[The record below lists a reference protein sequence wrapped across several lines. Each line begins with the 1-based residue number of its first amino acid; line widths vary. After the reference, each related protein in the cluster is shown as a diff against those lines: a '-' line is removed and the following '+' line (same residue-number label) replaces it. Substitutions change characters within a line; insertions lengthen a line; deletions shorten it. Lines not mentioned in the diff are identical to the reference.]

1 MEIVL
6 KHLDYVPHVKQVM
19 DIQVENVINAK
30 QVLIHLSEVQK
41 HVNRVVQ
48 HHGQM
53 LEHHHV
59 QLVQDVLPVDQLLE
73 LVHHVKQVIN

>member
-6 KHLDYVPHVKQVM
+6 KHLDYVLRVRQVM
-19 DIQVENVINAK
+19 DIHLENVLNVK
-30 QVLIHLSEVQK
+30 QELIHLSEVQK
-41 HVNRVVQ
+41 HVNRVVR

-73 LVHHVKQVIN
+73 LVHHVKQDIN

>member
-6 KHLDYVPHVKQVM
+6 KHLDYVLHVKQVM
-19 DIQVENVINAK
+19 DIHLENVLNVN
-30 QVLIHLSEVQK
+30 QELIHLSEVQK
-41 HVNRVVQ
+41 HVNHVVL

-59 QLVQDVLPVDQLLE
+59 QFVQDVLHVDQRLE
-73 LVHHVKQVIN
+73 LVRHVKQVIN